1 MGSRRDGEL
10 VITGQEAQQV
20 RRSPAQPGELHRHH
34 PSEGCPTYASFCAL
48 QEFLEQQLSTSGLQ
62 PVDGGQ
68 MLCIINGAMAG
79 LSGGALGYVF
89 GFGKPGHQNKKV
101 LLFCYQQ

>member
-1 MGSRRDGEL
+1 MLCYLKEL
-10 VITGQEAQQV
+10 
-20 RRSPAQPGELHRHH
+20 
-34 PSEGCPTYASFCAL
+34 
-48 QEFLEQQLSTSGLQ
+48 LEQQLSTSGLQ

-89 GFGKPGHQNKKV
+89 GFGELEISKMEHLRLCVRGLSK
-101 LLFCYQQ
+101 

>member
-1 MGSRRDGEL
+1 MKEL
-10 VITGQEAQQV
+10 
-20 RRSPAQPGELHRHH
+20 
-34 PSEGCPTYASFCAL
+34 
-48 QEFLEQQLSTSGLQ
+48 LEQQLSTSGLQ

-89 GFGKPGHQNKKV
+89 GFGKLRHSLNEARAS
-101 LLFCYQQ
+101 LCAELQQGLS